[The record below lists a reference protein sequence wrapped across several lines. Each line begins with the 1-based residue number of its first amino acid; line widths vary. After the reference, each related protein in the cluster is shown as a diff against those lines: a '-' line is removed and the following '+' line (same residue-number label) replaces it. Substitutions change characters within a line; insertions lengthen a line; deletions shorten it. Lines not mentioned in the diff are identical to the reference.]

1 MLKIPGSMTLGIRP
15 SRVLMRVRR
24 LIRNDQLI
32 LVVLAVGVGAL
43 AGLGT
48 VALRQGITL
57 VQSASFGTRS
67 EGLIAYASQLPW
79 WHILSVTTFG
89 GLAVGIFIHV
99 AIPGRRPQGVARVIE
114 ASALR
119 GGRMSLRAGI
129 GAAVASAASI
139 GFGASVGRE
148 GPAVHL
154 GATLGAWVAEK
165 LHLTRSLS
173 RALLGC
179 GAAAAVAASFNAPIA
194 GALFAHEVVVGH
206 FAFSAFAPIVIAS
219 VTGTIVSR
227 VVFGDFPAF
236 ELQEQ
241 SLASFLE
248 FPAVVGLGVLSGIM
262 AIMFMRAT
270 MATEDAAQK
279 LPGPAWARP
288 AFGGF
293 IVGLVAIVFP
303 QVLGV
308 GYEATD
314 MALKEMFPLALLIAL
329 VVVKILTTAVS
340 IGTGFG
346 GGVFTP
352 SLMIGAMLGGAYGVV
367 VTSIFPELSSGAGAY
382 TIIGMGAV
390 AAAVLG
396 APISTTLIVFEL
408 TDDYPLTIGVMLAVV
423 ISSIITQQFQGKSFF
438 SWQLERAGLDLKGG
452 FEAALLRGL
461 SVRRT
466 MHTESEIILI
476 GAGLP
481 EIRAALQESD
491 TGELF
496 VVKENGELFGT
507 ITLHDLSDAAF
518 DHDVDNL
525 INAGDIARNDP
536 PVIYADDDLQTANK
550 LIRDTGEHFIAVVE
564 SKDDHRLAGTLFE
577 TDVMAAYN
585 RALIEARHEEHD
597 TA

>member
-1 MLKIPGSMTLGIRP
+1 MLNLPAIRP
-15 SRVLMRVRR
+15 SRILMRMRR
-24 LIRNDQLI
+24 LVRNDQLI
-32 LVVLAVGVGAL
+32 LAVLAVVVGAL

-48 VALRQGITL
+48 VVLRQGIVL
-57 VQSASFGTRS
+57 VQSISFGTGA
-67 EGLIAYASQLPW
+67 ENLISYVGQLPW
-79 WHILSVTTFG
+79 WHILLVTTFG
-89 GLAVGIFIHV
+89 GLVVGVFIHF
-99 AIPGRRPQGVARVIE
+99 AMPGRRPQGVAKVIE

-139 GFGASVGRE
+139 GVGASVGRE

-154 GATLGAWVAEK
+154 GSTLGAWVAEK

-206 FAFSAFAPIVIAS
+206 FALSAFAPIVIAS
-219 VTGTIVSR
+219 VVGTIVSR

-236 ELQEQ
+236 DIHEQ

-248 FPAVVGLGVLSGIM
+248 FPAVIGLGVLSGIM

-270 MATEDAAQK
+270 MLTEDSAAK
-279 LPGPAWARP
+279 LPGPSWTRP
-288 AFGGF
+288 AIGGF
-293 IVGLVAIVFP
+293 VVGLVAIVFP
-303 QVLGV
+303 QILGV
-308 GYEATD
+308 GYEATGL
-314 MALKEMFPLALLIAL
+314 ALQGQFPLALLIAL
-329 VVVKILTTAVS
+329 VVVKTFTTAIS

-352 SLMIGAMLGGAYGVV
+352 SLMIGAMLGGAYGIVA
-367 VTSIFPELSSGAGAY
+367 TSIFPELSSGAGAY

-408 TDDYPLTIGVMLAVV
+408 TDDYPLTIAVMVAVV
-423 ISSIITQQFQGKSFF
+423 ISSVITQQFQGKSFF
-438 SWQLERAGLDLKGG
+438 NWQLERSGLDLKGG

-461 SVRRT
+461 LVRRI
-466 MHTESEIILI
+466 MRAESETVSI
-476 GAGLP
+476 GANLP
-481 EIRAALQESD
+481 EIRALLQDSE

-496 VVKENGELFGT
+496 VTKEDGALFGT

-525 INAGDIARNDP
+525 INAGDIARTDP
-536 PVIYADDDLQTANK
+536 PVLYAGDDLQTANK
-550 LIRDTGEHFIAVVE
+550 LIRDTGEHYIAIVE
-564 SKDDHRLAGTLFE
+564 SADNHKLVGTLFE

-597 TA
+597 AA